1 MIEDI
6 LVLEAQDSDPSL
18 VVVAVS
24 GGEPTTE
31 VIACGWPSAVLA
43 VGARG
48 IQRLLVLKA
57 LVLLD
62 AGEGLTVDA
71 FEQIDLGDVVFNYS
85 FIFLITNSINT
96 LLTVQDTRNDSYVTA
111 VCPKA
116 DLLLALGQA
125 SLGVIHTPTTSY
137 SGPSTSDSSPTVSH

>member
-1 MIEDI
+1 M
-6 LVLEAQDSDPSL
+6 L
-18 VVVAVS
+18 S
-24 GGEPTTE
+24 GGEPTARSCLR
-31 VIACGWPSAVLA
+31 VGGPSAVLA

-57 LVLLD
+57 LVLVD

-71 FEQIDLGDVVFNYS
+71 FEQMDLGDVVFNYS
-85 FIFLITNSINT
+85 FIFFITNSINT
-96 LLTVQDTRNDSYVTA
+96 LLTVRDTRNDSYVTA

-125 SLGVIHTPTTSY
+125 SLGVIHT
-137 SGPSTSDSSPTVSH
+137 

>member
-1 MIEDI
+1 MHVCTID
-6 LVLEAQDSDPSL
+6 DNCP
-18 VVVAVS
+18 
-24 GGEPTTE
+24 GGSPQEV

-57 LVLLD
+57 LVLVD

-96 LLTVQDTRNDSYVTA
+96 LLTVRDTRNDSYVTA

-125 SLGVIHTPTTSY
+125 SLGVIHT
-137 SGPSTSDSSPTVSH
+137 

>member
-6 LVLEAQDSDPSL
+6 LILEEQDSDPSL

-24 GGEPTTE
+24 GGEPNRKWS
-31 VIACGWPSAVLA
+31 CLGGPWAVLA

-57 LVLLD
+57 LVLVD

-71 FEQIDLGDVVFNYS
+71 FEQMDLGDVVFNYS

-96 LLTVQDTRNDSYVTA
+96 LLTVRDTRNDSYVTA

-125 SLGVIHTPTTSY
+125 SLGVIHT
-137 SGPSTSDSSPTVSH
+137 

>member
-1 MIEDI
+1 MIEDFLI
-6 LVLEAQDSDPSL
+6 LEEQDSDPSL

-57 LVLLD
+57 LVLVD

-71 FEQIDLGDVVFNYS
+71 FEQMDLGDVVFNYS

-96 LLTVQDTRNDSYVTA
+96 LLTVRDTRNDSYVTA

-125 SLGVIHTPTTSY
+125 SLGVIHT
-137 SGPSTSDSSPTVSH
+137 